1 MTGTPFRPPAPAP
14 WAPVVALAPRARARR
29 LLRAALPRR
38 LVRVVLARN
47 PEEFARTV
55 HDELVDAAIVDLQE
69 GEAAWQTLALART
82 LPSVPFF
89 ALAAPWPGDAAHV
102 GRAGKGE
109 VVDVFLD
116 GVDDAALAALMAP
129 HRFTRRFAT
138 ALREP
143 PPQLRLGT
151 PAQRAVWRRVLVRAW
166 RPLTTAALAADF
178 HVSREHLSRTF
189 ASGGAPTLKRVIDLV
204 RVCLA
209 AELAKNPAYD
219 VGDVARLLGFAS
231 ASHLAVTTQ
240 RVVGTRPSSLARLRT
255 VDLVE
260 RFVAAPPRHA
270 HADRSSQRS
279 ASAR

>member
-1 MTGTPFRPPAPAP
+1 
-14 WAPVVALAPRARARR
+14 VVALAPRARARR
-29 LLRAALPRR
+29 LLRSALPRR
-38 LVRVVLARN
+38 LARVVLART
-47 PEEFARTV
+47 PGEFARML
-55 HDELVDAAIVDLQE
+55 HEELVDAAVVDLQA
-69 GEAAWQTLALART
+69 GDAAWQALTLART

-89 ALAAPWPGDAAHV
+89 VLAAPWPGDAAHV
-102 GRAGKGE
+102 GRAAGE
-109 VVDVFLD
+109 GDVVDVFLD

-129 HRFTRRFAT
+129 HRLTRRFAT

-143 PPQLRLGT
+143 PPQLQLGT
-151 PAQRAVWRRVLVRAW
+151 PAQRAVWRRVLARAW
-166 RPLTTAALAADF
+166 RPLTTATLAADF
-178 HVSREHLSRTF
+178 GVSREHLSRTF

-209 AELAKNPAYD
+209 AELAKNPAHD

-260 RFVAAPPRHA
+260 RFVAAMPRHA
-270 HADRSSQRS
+270 HADRSSHRS